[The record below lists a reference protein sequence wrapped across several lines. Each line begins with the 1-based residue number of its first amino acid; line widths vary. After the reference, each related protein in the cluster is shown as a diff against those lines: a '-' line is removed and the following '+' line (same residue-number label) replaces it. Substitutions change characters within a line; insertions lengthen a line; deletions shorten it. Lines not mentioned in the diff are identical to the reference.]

1 MPRSV
6 RNRPAG
12 QANGTL
18 RRFRLVGWNVGLALF
33 GLALV
38 AAVGEIY
45 LRLTVPFMTISF
57 TKSFVPG
64 VGFLI
69 KPNSEVKTTDQN
81 EFWTVSQA
89 NSLGFLDREPPSPE
103 RAEESCHIAVLGDS
117 FVEAAEVPINDKMQ
131 VRLEELAQN
140 KLPDLDVTTSAFGIA
155 SAAQVTQLPFYDHYA
170 RNLRPDL
177 LVLVFS
183 FNDFSDNFSLFRY
196 TGSQWD
202 PDHPPSYYAK
212 RSTSGKIELH
222 PPDPNY
228 ASYKRDLWNPF
239 AIKVFPDTFL
249 GTWLNQKLGPV
260 HGNLALLLHQ
270 EPHLFAQDID
280 SLLRRTHYAALADS
294 WTPTTRGALWLRFL
308 SRDPPP
314 VVQEALDFTEFG
326 LDEFKKRADNDHFS
340 LLILATHTLS
350 DLPEYLRAEAD
361 WSWFDLLNDLVKE
374 KGIPVIDQSRHI
386 LQKGRN
392 IEEAYFS
399 RNGHW
404 NELGHQWAAETIFAY
419 LKQNQDVCDG
429 YDAY

>member
-1 MPRSV
+1 M
-6 RNRPAG
+6 
-12 QANGTL
+12 
-18 RRFRLVGWNVGLALF
+18 
-33 GLALV
+33 
-38 AAVGEIY
+38 
-45 LRLTVPFMTISF
+45 
-57 TKSFVPG
+57 PG

-103 RAEESCHIAVLGDS
+103 RAAESCHIAVLGDS

-170 RNLRPDL
+170 KNLRPDL

-196 TGSQWD
+196 TGSRWD

-239 AIKVFPDTFL
+239 AINVFPDTFL
-249 GTWLNQKLGPV
+249 GIWLNQKLGPV
-260 HGNLALLLHQ
+260 HGNLALLLRH
-270 EPHLFAQDID
+270 EPHLFAQDIE
-280 SLLRRTHYAALADS
+280 SLLRRSHHAALADT
-294 WTPTTRGALWLRFL
+294 WTPTTRGELWLRFL

-326 LDEFKKRADNDHFS
+326 LDEFKKRADSDHFS
-340 LLILATHTLS
+340 LVILATHTLS
-350 DLPEYLRAEAD
+350 DLPAYLSVEAD

-386 LQKGRN
+386 LQKGRS

-399 RNGHW
+399 HNGHW

-429 YDAY
+429 HDAY